1 MTILFIYLVGSSL
14 ALVFHIINLFLT
26 KPVWGLKQIWY
37 FFIIFLSSWLGVGIT
52 LGILVKTIQD
62 NS

>member
-1 MTILFIYLVGSSL
+1 MTILFIYLMGSSL

-26 KPVWGLKQIWY
+26 KPVWKLKQIWY

>member
-1 MTILFIYLVGSSL
+1 MTILFIYLMGSLL

-26 KPVWGLKQIWY
+26 KPVWEFKQIWY

-52 LGILVKTIQD
+52 LGIIVKTIQD